1 MTPFCPRL
9 SRVYSSVLRVECFL
23 NTPFSEPAAGPILM
37 QNNLHTLLL
46 LSSLIFCLIS
56 EEVLDVNH
64 CLFVLTHFPF
74 LEKIMKIFLAVNL
87 LETSEGFLCQV
98 KQRTTI

>member
-1 MTPFCPRL
+1 MAGVSQDLRLPSRLPPLTSFCL
-9 SRVYSSVLRVECFL
+9 QEDF
-23 NTPFSEPAAGPILM
+23 
-37 QNNLHTLLL
+37 HTLLL

-74 LEKIMKIFLAVNL
+74 LREIMKIFLAVYL
-87 LETSEGFLCQV
+87 METSEGFYAKLSNGLQSDN
-98 KQRTTI
+98 